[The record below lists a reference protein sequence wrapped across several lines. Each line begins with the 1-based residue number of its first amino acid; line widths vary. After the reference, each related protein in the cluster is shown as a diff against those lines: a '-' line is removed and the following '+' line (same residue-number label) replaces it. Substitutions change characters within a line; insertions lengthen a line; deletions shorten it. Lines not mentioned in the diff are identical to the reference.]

1 MGATVSSALEREP
14 GAGLTKKDAER
25 IKKRFKRL
33 SDGSDL
39 LSVHQFEMVP
49 ELAGNPFLPQ
59 LFALWDH
66 DKDDK
71 LTQEEFNA
79 AIDTFLRAQTPE
91 EKMQLAF
98 RIFDS
103 GGKGRIGEKDLTLIL
118 SKSSGAQMSESDLQ
132 TIVRSTIIEH
142 DKDKDGY
149 LNYQE
154 FKALLSRE
162 DLNSNVLP

>member
-1 MGATVSSALEREP
+1 MDDKPA
-14 GAGLTKKDAER
+14 AGR
-25 IKKRFKRL
+25 IARTCRFKRL

-91 EKMQLAF
+91 EKMQCVYTA
-98 RIFDS
+98 
-103 GGKGRIGEKDLTLIL
+103 
-118 SKSSGAQMSESDLQ
+118 
-132 TIVRSTIIEH
+132 
-142 DKDKDGY
+142 
-149 LNYQE
+149 
-154 FKALLSRE
+154 
-162 DLNSNVLP
+162 

>member
-1 MGATVSSALEREP
+1 
-14 GAGLTKKDAER
+14 
-25 IKKRFKRL
+25 
-33 SDGSDL
+33 
-39 LSVHQFEMVP
+39 MVP

-91 EKMQLAF
+91 EKMQCAFTAPASSQVSKTCFIYTIIYSTSRHAIRAHNCSALSLLSFALCPSQFSGLRAVAF

-118 SKSSGAQMSESDLQ
+118 AKSSGAQMSESDLQ
-132 TIVRSTIIEH
+132 TVWSKATSYHLAAHACWPSDST
-142 DKDKDGY
+142 Y
-149 LNYQE
+149 
-154 FKALLSRE
+154 AMLS
-162 DLNSNVLP
+162 